1 MTSPKNVYKSF
12 NHLKKYYYS
21 NIYCYYSIHHMLSL
35 VCFRVAKNPII
46 FWLFNKK
53 YLKKCVCIYIS
64 MSIIEKVFHYEE
76 NEITVIKCR
85 DEIWFRGKDIAKA
98 LGYEKTRNA
107 ILNHV
112 NDDDKSILEDLRR
125 GPQIRAPFKNEQGG
139 SIFINESGLYS
150 LIFGSKLES
159 AKVFKR
165 WVTSEVLPSIRKTG
179 RYDYFMNHKYNNTL
193 TFKIENETDL
203 HVKVVSFLKKRYPH
217 SLFTVTLGENQDTV
231 HKRIDSFKKG
241 YIHGSPDLI
250 INNLHKHYTGFAI
263 EFKNPNGKGILSYD
277 QSKMLRQYQNNGFKT
292 LISNDYD
299 QIIEQIIEYFRD
311 VRIKCSYC
319 PRRFISPQSLRNHIK
334 FFHKM

>member
-1 MTSPKNVYKSF
+1 
-12 NHLKKYYYS
+12 
-21 NIYCYYSIHHMLSL
+21 
-35 VCFRVAKNPII
+35 
-46 FWLFNKK
+46 
-53 YLKKCVCIYIS
+53 

-76 NEITVIKCR
+76 KEITVIKCR
-85 DEIWFRGKDIAKA
+85 DEIWFKA
-98 LGYEKTRNA
+98 VVVATILKYTNQHKAIRDHVDPEDKRKLSELMSKSKRNESFR
-107 ILNHV
+107 LKM
-112 NDDDKSILEDLRR
+112 DPLK
-125 GPQIRAPFKNEQGG
+125 GNEGN
-139 SIFINESGLYS
+139 SLYLSESGLYS
-150 LIFGSKLES
+150 LVLHSKLES
-159 AKVFKR
+159 AKEFKR
-165 WVTSEVLPSIRKTG
+165 WVTSQVLPSIRKTG
-179 RYDYFMNHKYNNTL
+179 RYGYCMNHNYNNTL
-193 TFKIENETDL
+193 TFSILNETDL
-203 HVKVVSFLKKRYPH
+203 HFKIVSFLKKRYPH

-241 YIHGSPDLI
+241 YLRGSPDLI

-311 VRIKCSYC
+311 DRIKCSYC